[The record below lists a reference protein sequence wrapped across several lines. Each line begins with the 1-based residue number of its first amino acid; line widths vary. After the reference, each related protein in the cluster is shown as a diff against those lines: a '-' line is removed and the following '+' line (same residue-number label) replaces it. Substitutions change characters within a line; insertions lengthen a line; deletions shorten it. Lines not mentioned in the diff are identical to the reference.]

1 MANWNGW
8 QARETTEGEMHGDE
22 TNPLLL
28 GLVWGFPLSIP
39 FGLVVLD
46 SVALG
51 LAFAPLLS
59 MVIGHLIADRRKR
72 LAEEAETLP
81 ESETR
86 H

>member
-8 QARETTEGEMHGDE
+8 QSRETAEGDMHDSE
-22 TNPLLL
+22 TSPLLL
-28 GLVWGFPLSIP
+28 GMVYGFPLSIP
-39 FGLVVLD
+39 FGLIVLD

-51 LAFAPLLS
+51 VAFAPLLS

-72 LAEEAETLP
+72 LAEEAETPP

>member
-8 QARETTEGEMHGDE
+8 QQREITEGEMHSGE
-22 TNPLLL
+22 TSPLLL
-28 GLVWGFPLSIP
+28 GIAWGFPLSIP

>member
-8 QARETTEGEMHGDE
+8 QQRETPEGEMHDRE
-22 TNPLLL
+22 TSPLLL
-28 GLVWGFPLSIP
+28 GIVYGFPLSIP

-59 MVIGHLIADRRKR
+59 MVIGYLIVERRKR
-72 LAEEAETLP
+72 LTAEAETLP

>member
-8 QARETTEGEMHGDE
+8 QQRETPEGEMHDRE
-22 TNPLLL
+22 TSPLLL
-28 GLVWGFPLSIP
+28 GIVYGFPLSIP

-59 MVIGHLIADRRKR
+59 MVIGYMIVERRKR
-72 LAEEAETLP
+72 LTGEAETLP
-81 ESETR
+81 ENETR

>member
-1 MANWNGW
+1 MTNWNGW
-8 QARETTEGEMHGDE
+8 QSRETAEGDMHDRE
-22 TNPLLL
+22 TSPLLL
-28 GLVWGFPLSIP
+28 GIAWGFPLSIP
-39 FGLVVLD
+39 AGLLFLD

-59 MVIGHLIADRRKR
+59 MIIGHLIAERRKR
-72 LAEEAETLP
+72 LADEAAILP

>member
-8 QARETTEGEMHGDE
+8 QQRETTEGEMHGGE
-22 TNPLLL
+22 ASPLLL
-28 GLVWGFPLSIP
+28 GIAWGFPLSIP

-72 LAEEAETLP
+72 LAEETETLP